1 MRKPRMTMRRG
12 GRADTHTSCQGSRL
26 AGHMI
31 SLLMVHIVEVRPT
44 LTPYRQPTE
53 PVHEYPTRRL
63 QLRAA
68 SPDDSGLTIAHLH
81 VPVPGGPAPLP
92 RRAPQPG
99 A

>member
-1 MRKPRMTMRRG
+1 MRRG
-12 GRADTHTSCQGSRL
+12 GRADTHTSCQGPTL

-31 SLLMVHIVEVRPT
+31 SLLMVHSFEVRPT

-68 SPDDSGLTIAHLH
+68 SPYD
-81 VPVPGGPAPLP
+81 
-92 RRAPQPG
+92 
-99 A
+99 